1 MKRYLTTLTSGA
13 MLSVLSVH
21 ALEDIVLLSIGRFA
35 PVPTLVMYAVGMGL
49 SWLVFG
55 VFLAKVLQNKHLRI
69 IWQENK
75 HKLDNLQHAKLA
87 YCTRLAPL
95 IRVVQLQSY
104 AMRR

>member
-35 PVPTLVMYAVGMGL
+35 PVPTLVMYAVGMGF

-55 VFLAKVLQNKHLRI
+55 VVLAKVLPHKH
-69 IWQENK
+69 
-75 HKLDNLQHAKLA
+75 
-87 YCTRLAPL
+87 
-95 IRVVQLQSY
+95 
-104 AMRR
+104 